1 MHHIPNGLD
10 RSLNNIANSS
20 KKGLCYLYYDFENR
34 KKVFKFIFKLSNY
47 LRLILCN
54 IENNKFRIII
64 TYFLTI
70 FLYYPFILVGKVFK
84 KIRLKE
90 INLPLNY
97 YIGMEFNRVAQDCY
111 DRFFT
116 NIENRYS
123 KEMIKDIFIKHY
135 SNIQISKKR
144 PHWHFNLSN

>member
-1 MHHIPNGLD
+1 MGVLHHIPNGLE
-10 RSLNNIANSS
+10 RSLINKANSS

-34 KKVFKFIFKLSNY
+34 KEIFKFIFRLSNY

-54 IENNKFRIII
+54 IENKKFRIII
-64 TYFLTI
+64 TYCLTI
-70 FLYYPFILVGKVFK
+70 LLYYPFIFMGKLF
-84 KIRLKE
+84 KE
-90 INLPLNY
+90 INIPLNY

-123 KEMIKDIFIKHY
+123 REMIKKIFCRHY
-135 SNIQISKKR
+135 SNILISKKR
-144 PHWHFNLSN
+144 PYWHFNLSN